1 MRDVCYWYNIPRLI
15 ERNPAQHRSEN
26 IYSYENVVRTR
37 TRTRQGFVI
46 IFVVITWSFYNV
58 FITLI
63 GMMWNIIYSYEN
75 VVKNSKHVLI
85 IIFVFIN

>member
-1 MRDVCYWYNIPRLI
+1 MLVIDNILRLI

-37 TRTRQGFVI
+37 ARTRQGFVI

-58 FITLI
+58 DWNDVKHYLFI
-63 GMMWNIIYSYEN
+63 
-75 VVKNSKHVLI
+75 
-85 IIFVFIN
+85 